1 MKTHRRILHVAIPA
15 RTIPVEALRGALGSD
30 PMVRAARGILVLA
43 LVLGSL
49 GSLGTDATASAGH
62 RRARPARARPPP
74 GQIRRAGRAVPVK
87 DAGHSRPPP
96 MYVSS

>member
-62 RRARPARARPPP
+62 GSADHASAHQPA
-74 GQIRRAGRAVPVK
+74 GNIRLAASAYPIGS
-87 DAGHSRPPP
+87 GHMPDIPW
-96 MYVSS
+96 MY

>member
-49 GSLGTDATASAGH
+49 GSLGTDATASAGP
-62 RRARPARARPPP
+62 RRAAPAGAPQP
-74 GQIRRAGRAVPVK
+74 AGDICLAASAFPLK
-87 DAGHSRPPP
+87 TGHITAAPRV
-96 MYVSS
+96 YL

>member
-30 PMVRAARGILVLA
+30 PMVRAARGILVLVLA

-49 GSLGTDATASAGH
+49 GSLGTDATASAGP
-62 RRARPARARPPP
+62 RRAHPARGPPPAGDIPLPARRPPHKP
-74 GQIRRAGRAVPVK
+74 R
-87 DAGHSRPPP
+87 GHSPPP
-96 MYVSS
+96 SL

>member
-62 RRARPARARPPP
+62 RSADHARGPQPAGKISLAANALPLNLGGITAPPS
-74 GQIRRAGRAVPVK
+74 
-87 DAGHSRPPP
+87 H
-96 MYVSS
+96 YLT